1 MILSIAVGLA
11 FLTENNICSRILV
24 PLEVS
29 AMNSKIVPADGKILW
44 LLLAAVLVLLA
55 AMLPAQANTPARPA
69 IYDPAADVKA
79 QIAAAVNRAG
89 AEERNI
95 LLMYGGNWCP
105 WCHRLH
111 ELFAADAAIK
121 KVLAERY
128 IVLLVDVGEKPGQLL
143 NQDLVDLYRVKGF
156 GYPALAVLDKQ
167 GKLLCAQSTGVLE
180 KGKGH
185 DPARVLAFLTLQ
197 IGE

>member
-1 MILSIAVGLA
+1 
-11 FLTENNICSRILV
+11 
-24 PLEVS
+24 
-29 AMNSKIVPADGKILW
+29 MNSKIAPADRKFLW
-44 LLLAAVLVLLA
+44 LILAAALVLLA
-55 AMLPAQANTPARPA
+55 AMLPAQAPTAAKPA
-69 IYDPAADVKA
+69 IYDPAADMKA
-79 QIAAAVNRAG
+79 EIAAAVKRAG
-89 AEERNI
+89 AEERNV
-95 LLMYGGNWCP
+95 LLMFGGNWCP

-128 IVLLVDVGEKPGQLL
+128 VVLLVDVGEKPGQPL
-143 NQDLVDLYRVKGF
+143 NRDLVDSFLFRVKDQ

-185 DPARVLAFLTLQ
+185 DPAKVLAFLTLQ
-197 IGE
+197 LGE

>member
-1 MILSIAVGLA
+1 
-11 FLTENNICSRILV
+11 
-24 PLEVS
+24 
-29 AMNSKIVPADGKILW
+29 MNSKLIPADRKFLW
-44 LLLAAVLVLLA
+44 LILAAALVLLA
-55 AMLPAQANTPARPA
+55 AMLPAQAPTTAKPA
-69 IYDPAADVKA
+69 IYDPGADMKA
-79 QIAAAVNRAG
+79 QITAAVKRAG
-89 AEERNI
+89 AEERNV

-111 ELFAADAAIK
+111 ELFAADAAIR

-128 IVLLVDVGEKPGQLL
+128 VVLLVDVGEKPGQPL

-185 DPARVLAFLTLQ
+185 DPAKVLAFLTLQ
-197 IGE
+197 LGE

>member
-1 MILSIAVGLA
+1 
-11 FLTENNICSRILV
+11 
-24 PLEVS
+24 
-29 AMNSKIVPADGKILW
+29 MNSKTVMADRRFLW
-44 LLLAAVLVLLA
+44 LLLAAALVLLA
-55 AMLPAQANTPARPA
+55 ALLPAQARPASRPA
-69 IYDPAADVKA
+69 IYDPGADVKA
-79 QIAAAVNRAG
+79 QISAAVKRAG

-95 LLMYGGNWCP
+95 LLMFGGNWCP

-111 ELFAADAAIK
+111 ELFAADAAIR
-121 KVLAERY
+121 KVLNERY
-128 IVLLVDVGEKPGQLL
+128 FVLLVDVGEKPGQPL

-156 GYPALAVLDKQ
+156 GYPALAVLDKG

-185 DPARVLAFLTLQ
+185 DPAKILAFLTLQ

>member
-1 MILSIAVGLA
+1 M
-11 FLTENNICSRILV
+11 R
-24 PLEVS
+24 
-29 AMNSKIVPADGKILW
+29 SKIVPADRKFFW
-44 LLLAAVLVLLA
+44 LLLAAALVLLA
-55 AMLPAQANTPARPA
+55 AMLPAQAKPADRPA
-69 IYDPAADVKA
+69 IYDPGADMKA
-79 QIAAAVNRAG
+79 QIAAAVKRAG

-95 LLMYGGNWCP
+95 LLLFGGSWCP

-111 ELFAADAAIK
+111 GLFAADAAVK

-143 NQDLVDLYRVKGF
+143 NQDLVEQYRVKGF

-180 KGKGH
+180 KDKGH
-185 DPARVLAFLTLQ
+185 DPAKVLAFLTMQ
-197 IGE
+197 IG